1 MEEIKKYAYEEW
13 QSKYPGEGFSAQV
26 AVNYSNDIDEAL
38 EKCEEILN
46 KVSLT
51 IEYSSVK
58 SDMEK
63 YLLDS
68 GVLCNYAGN
77 IGLDIYYYIDTKLHD
92 DFTKNATETISKIN
106 AEDIETKVIDDSEK
120 ITTNIEGVE
129 IEEARSTLKF
139 EDFMKENKDIGGVAR
154 NEFAKLFNMI
164 KL

>member
-1 MEEIKKYAYEEW
+1 MEEIKKYDYEEW
-13 QSKYPGEGFSAQV
+13 QSKYPGEGFSAPV

-77 IGLDIYYYIDTKLHD
+77 IGSDIYYI
-92 DFTKNATETISKIN
+92 
-106 AEDIETKVIDDSEK
+106 
-120 ITTNIEGVE
+120 
-129 IEEARSTLKF
+129 
-139 EDFMKENKDIGGVAR
+139 
-154 NEFAKLFNMI
+154 
-164 KL
+164 